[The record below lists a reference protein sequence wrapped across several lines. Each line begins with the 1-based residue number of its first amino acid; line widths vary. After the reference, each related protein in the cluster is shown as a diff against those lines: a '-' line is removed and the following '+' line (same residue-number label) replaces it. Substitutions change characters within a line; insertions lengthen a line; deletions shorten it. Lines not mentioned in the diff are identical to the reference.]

1 MPAAN
6 MMRRLRREESGFT
19 LIEMITAMSIGL
31 IVSFATFTLIEV
43 VVRRSA
49 DISDRVDTTQ
59 RARTAM
65 DQITRQLRSQVCT
78 NKSGGSGARTIDAA
92 TSTSISVFT
101 DFSNETVSGAQLA
114 APDLRTITF
123 DPAART
129 LTESVLKG
137 TRVANSNAVTYTGAT
152 PVTRRMLA
160 NVAAEDYADPPA
172 NTKPV
177 IFRYWGYPLSG
188 TTVQATRQLVPG
200 TTGSLTAE
208 QLDAVVRIDVTY
220 RVLTSKDKTKAS
232 TVIENSVFV
241 RTSTPNADKIEEAK
255 TTCTAY

>member
-1 MPAAN
+1 
-6 MMRRLRREESGFT
+6 MRRLRREESGFT
-19 LIEMITAMSIGL
+19 LIEMITAMTIGL

-43 VVRRSA
+43 VVRRAA
-49 DISDRVDTTQ
+49 DITDRVDTTQ

-78 NKSGGSGARTIDAA
+78 NKTGGSGARTIDAA

-101 DFSNETVSGAQLA
+101 DFSNETVSGSQLA

-137 TRVANSNAVTYTGAT
+137 SRVAGSNAVSYSGAIA
-152 PVTRRMLA
+152 VNRRILA
-160 NVAAEDYADPPA
+160 NITAEDYADAPA
-172 NTKPV
+172 KTKPV
-177 IFRYWGYPLSG
+177 IFRYWGYPLTG
-188 TTVQATRQLVPG
+188 TTVQATRELVPDA
-200 TTGSLTAE
+200 TGNLTAD
-208 QLDAVVRIDVTY
+208 QLDDVVRIDVTY
-220 RVLTSKDKTKAS
+220 RVLTSKDKTKSS
-232 TVIENSVFV
+232 TVLENSVFV
-241 RTSTPNADKIEEAK
+241 RTSTPNAPKLEEAK